1 MEEIKKEKYLN
12 ESPIPISIEQTEK
25 ILIQMRKSICKIFKG
40 HNGTGFFCKFPL
52 LNSKEYLYVLI
63 TNNHILGKDD
73 IKNNSTV
80 TFTIGDETNIRNIKI
95 NTKRKKYTNVELDIT
110 IIEINPEKDNISKN
124 NFLELDDNI
133 NQDEESLKNFYG
145 KKSIYL
151 LGYPEAKEVKVSYGI
166 INSLNLDEKKIN
178 HLCNTKEG
186 SSGSPILLLENSKII
201 GVHFGCPG
209 KKFEV
214 NYGTFIKYPYL
225 NFLNNNE
232 FEENEEKETEISSH
246 NDNLDK
252 NNKNN
257 DEEIKYEFFNDE
269 KYLSY
274 FNELNEKI
282 KNEKQK
288 KYAKILFELFNKL
301 ENNKEKSYS
310 IDIYQ
315 KDLFKWKI
323 TEVNNNPFIIDFSKS
338 DPPEYNLNSIIFFE
352 DVNGILVDLI
362 DLDIFDKEYKES
374 INIKINLEEGV
385 GVLYEKIILL
395 FDKLSIFSYYKMGK
409 HAACCNIL

>member
-110 IIEINPEKDNISKN
+110 IIEIKPEKDNISKN

-133 NQDEESLKNFYG
+133 NQDEESLKNFYE

-151 LGYPEAKEVKVSYGI
+151 LGYPEAKEVKVSYGV
-166 INSLNLDEKKIN
+166 INTLNLDKKKIN

-232 FEENEEKETEISSH
+232 FEENEEKETEFSSI

-252 NNKNN
+252 NNNN
-257 DEEIKYEFFNDE
+257 NILKEIKIEIFDDE
-269 KYLSY
+269 KYL
-274 FNELNEKI
+274 N
-282 KNEKQK
+282 
-288 KYAKILFELFNKL
+288 YAKILFELFNKL
-301 ENNKEKSYS
+301 KNNKEKSYS
-310 IDIYQ
+310 IDIYK

-323 TEVNNNPFIIDFSKS
+323 TLGKKRPLIIDFSRA
-338 DPPEYNLNSIIFFE
+338 DPPEYNLKSIIYLE
-352 DVNGILVDLI
+352 GTNSNIDDVVDL
-362 DLDIFDKEYKES
+362 DLFDE
-374 INIKINLEEGV
+374 INLNINLEEDINN
-385 GVLYEKIILL
+385 LYEKIMLL
-395 FDKLSIFSYYKMGK
+395 FSKIYNLITFKDFDNKRKCYEG
-409 HAACCNIL
+409 CNIL

>member
-25 ILIQMRKSICKIFKG
+25 LLIQMRKSICKIFKG

-80 TFTIGDETNIRNIKI
+80 TFTIGDEINIRKIKI

-133 NQDEESLKNFYG
+133 NQDEESLKNFYE

-151 LGYPEAKEVKVSYGI
+151 LGYPEAKKVKVSYGI
-166 INSLNLDEKKIN
+166 IKSLNLDKIN

-232 FEENEEKETEISSH
+232 FEENEEKETEFSSI

-252 NNKNN
+252 NNNN
-257 DEEIKYEFFNDE
+257 NILKEIKIEIFDDE
-269 KYLSY
+269 KYL
-274 FNELNEKI
+274 N
-282 KNEKQK
+282 
-288 KYAKILFELFNKL
+288 YAKILFELFNKL
-301 ENNKEKSYS
+301 KNNKEKSYS
-310 IDIYQ
+310 IDIYK

-323 TEVNNNPFIIDFSKS
+323 TQGKKIPLIIDFSS
-338 DPPEYNLNSIIFFE
+338 ADPPEYNLKSIIYLKDSYRNID
-352 DVNGILVDLI
+352 DVVDY
-362 DLDIFDKEYKES
+362 E
-374 INIKINLEEGV
+374 INSNINLEEDINN
-385 GVLYEKIILL
+385 LYEKI
-395 FDKLSIFSYYKMGK
+395 DFSLCELYKYYNISSPN
-409 HAACCNIL
+409 CYDSCNIL